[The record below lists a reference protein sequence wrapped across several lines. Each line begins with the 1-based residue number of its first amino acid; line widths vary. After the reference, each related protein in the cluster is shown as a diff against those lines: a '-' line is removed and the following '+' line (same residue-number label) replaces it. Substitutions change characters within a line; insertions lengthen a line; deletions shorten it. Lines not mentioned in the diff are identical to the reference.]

1 MRGFKVPQGIIKS
14 NLKHAALKV
23 YLYLLYRQKDGTADF
38 TYGQLAEAL
47 ELSGKTVFNC
57 VKELVKRG
65 LISTGYKRRSG
76 RIAAMLFK
84 INPLPQQKWV
94 WAEAKLF
101 ELHLTSSELKVY
113 LYIKCRANHRGRA
126 WPSVSTISKDTG
138 LSEETTRRAI
148 KGLMKSSLL
157 CRKMNRRVCSC
168 FGNNHY
174 IAFTCAERE
183 QTMIVLRKK
192 KARTRKIRCR
202 LNNIKK
208 NIPCKID
215 YHRTSKNAIA
225 FLQNVRC

>member
-1 MRGFKVPQGIIKS
+1 MRGFKVPQDVIKS

-23 YLYLLYRQKDGTADF
+23 YLYLLYRQRNGAADF

-47 ELSGKTVFNC
+47 ELSNKTVYNC
-57 VKELVKRG
+57 VKELVKKN
-65 LISTGYKRRSG
+65 LISVDYKRRSG

-84 INPLPQQKWV
+84 INPMPQQKWV
-94 WAEAKLF
+94 WVEAKLF
-101 ELHLTSSELKVY
+101 ELHLSSSELKVY
-113 LYIKCRANHRGRA
+113 LYIKCRTNHRGRA

-138 LSEETTRRAI
+138 LAEETIRRAI
-148 KGLMKSSLL
+148 KGLMKSSFI

-183 QTMIVLRKK
+183 HTMIVLRKK
-192 KARTRKIRCR
+192 KARTRKIRCK
-202 LNNIKK
+202 LNKIKK
-208 NIPCKID
+208 NVSYSID
-215 YHRTSKNAIA
+215 YHRTGINAIA